1 MTKKIKKCIVTVLL
15 TSLIACTVVTQ
26 ENIMVVQA
34 ADKTLSLQQAQKV
47 AIAKSSK
54 RVKILNKIELQEI
67 KYSAAVKSIQM
78 KKKNMST
85 FRWTPLLSFKFPEQP
100 TLADEYE
107 WQYKPLQITSTISS
121 LQHQLLDDQLET
133 KESVSNLYVQIY
145 INQEKIAFLEENLEQ
160 AQTTLTRNQAR
171 LAVGEA
177 TQSDIDKLQQSID
190 RLTTDISLQKRSFET
205 YKSKLSKLINQDV
218 TTGYT
223 FQNPLQQAD
232 IPRNILDNLIQY
244 TLDNDQSYYE
254 AKMDTRLAY
263 TGMNMMES
271 MMRSQYGNK
280 MNNIMPFINQIKAGD
295 SVDSGAFKNAYKQ
308 MLDNV
313 DAPWNGT
320 KRILFIRIK
329 KEWFKGAVDGS
340 RYVEDDPYALY
351 TGALEYM
358 DALKEQNS
366 LQDELTNS
374 VKSGFETLKTAQ
386 IAYNDAKK
394 SCDILEQ
401 EVEKNTRLNLL
412 GKVSYEELGDLQ
424 EEYRNQESETLDL
437 LAEYTQLL
445 YSYDRLTC
453 GGITAYLE
461 GTDVDMKAAQ
471 GGNSFIAKELEGK
484 AYYYINY
491 RVEDNIFV
499 MGVSIP
505 DNYSLDIT
513 DYALYV
519 NDMQIGD
526 VTPIDEELEHL
537 ALDLDQVDKAQI
549 FLYDG
554 QELVDVREIDSSV
567 NQAELPIN
575 GGYTLEHKES
585 VQTVATYIYTLQKT
599 TNTVSMKITPNDSE
613 QIAYYR
619 LTDTDG
625 NAVNGDE
632 LIPIDEEF
640 TYLSLLVGNLSGLNI
655 IFYDSQEQEL
665 YQGMFNTGSSS
676 ITIIE

>member
-26 ENIMVVQA
+26 ENMVVQA

-205 YKSKLSKLINQDV
+205 NKSKLSKLINQDV

-320 KRILFIRIK
+320 KKILFIRIK

-386 IAYNDAKK
+386 IAYNDAQK

-412 GKVSYEELGDLQ
+412 GKVSYEELSDLQ

-665 YQGMFNTGSSS
+665 YQGMFNTGSSY

>member
-15 TSLIACTVVTQ
+15 TSLIACTMVTQ
-26 ENIMVVQA
+26 ENMVVWA
-34 ADKTLSLQQAQKV
+34 AGKTLSLQQAQKV

-205 YKSKLSKLINQDV
+205 NKSKLSKLINQDV

-320 KRILFIRIK
+320 KKILFIRIK

-386 IAYNDAKK
+386 IAYNDAQK

-412 GKVSYEELGDLQ
+412 GKVSYEELSDLQ

-453 GGITAYLE
+453 GGIAAYLE

-554 QELVDVREIDSSV
+554 QKLVDVREIDSSV

-599 TNTVSMKITPNDSE
+599 TNTVSMKITPKDSE

>member
-26 ENIMVVQA
+26 ENMVVQA

-205 YKSKLSKLINQDV
+205 NKSKLSKLINQDV

-394 SCDILEQ
+394 SCDVLEQ

-412 GKVSYEELGDLQ
+412 GKVSYEELSDLQ

-599 TNTVSMKITPNDSE
+599 TNTVSMKITPKDSE

>member
-26 ENIMVVQA
+26 ENMVVQA

-145 INQEKIAFLEENLEQ
+145 INQEKIAFLEEKLEQ

-177 TQSDIDKLQQSID
+177 NQSDIDKLQQSID

-205 YKSKLSKLINQDV
+205 NKSKLSKLINQDV

-386 IAYNDAKK
+386 IAYNDAQK

-412 GKVSYEELGDLQ
+412 GKVSYEELSDLQ

-599 TNTVSMKITPNDSE
+599 TNTVSMKITPKDSE

-665 YQGMFNTGSSS
+665 YQGMFNTGSSY

>member
-26 ENIMVVQA
+26 ENMVVQA

-205 YKSKLSKLINQDV
+205 NKSKLSKLINQDV

-374 VKSGFETLKTAQ
+374 VKSRFETLKTAQ
-386 IAYNDAKK
+386 IAYNDAQK

-412 GKVSYEELGDLQ
+412 GKVSYEELSDLQ

-461 GTDVDMKAAQ
+461 GTDVDMKATQ

-537 ALDLDQVDKAQI
+537 ALNLDQVDKAQI

-575 GGYTLEHKES
+575 GGYTLEYKES

-599 TNTVSMKITPNDSE
+599 TNTVSMKITPKDSE

>member
-26 ENIMVVQA
+26 ENMVVQA

-177 TQSDIDKLQQSID
+177 NQSDIDKLQQSID

-205 YKSKLSKLINQDV
+205 NKSKLSKLINQDV

-320 KRILFIRIK
+320 KKILFIRIK

-394 SCDILEQ
+394 SCDVLEQ

-412 GKVSYEELGDLQ
+412 GKVSYEELSDLQ

-599 TNTVSMKITPNDSE
+599 TNTVSMKITPKDSE

>member
-1 MTKKIKKCIVTVLL
+1 MTKKIRKCIVTVLL

-26 ENIMVVQA
+26 ENMVVWA
-34 ADKTLSLQQAQKV
+34 ADRTLSLQQAQKV

-177 TQSDIDKLQQSID
+177 NQSDIDKLQQSID

-205 YKSKLSKLINQDV
+205 NKSKLSKLINQDV

-223 FQNPLQQAD
+223 LQNPLQQAD

-386 IAYNDAKK
+386 IAYNDAQK

-412 GKVSYEELGDLQ
+412 GKVSYEELSDLQ

-461 GTDVDMKAAQ
+461 GTDVDMKATQ

>member
-1 MTKKIKKCIVTVLL
+1 MTRKIKKCIVTVLL

-26 ENIMVVQA
+26 ENMVVRA

-160 AQTTLTRNQAR
+160 AQTTLTRNRAR

-205 YKSKLSKLINQDV
+205 NKNKLSKLINQDV

-320 KRILFIRIK
+320 KKILFIRIK

-394 SCDILEQ
+394 SCDVLEQ

-412 GKVSYEELGDLQ
+412 GKVSYEELSDLQ

-599 TNTVSMKITPNDSE
+599 TNTVSMKITPKDSE

>member
-26 ENIMVVQA
+26 ENMVVWA

-205 YKSKLSKLINQDV
+205 NKNKISKLINQDV

-223 FQNPLQQAD
+223 FRNPLQQAD
-232 IPRNILDNLIQY
+232 IPRNILDNLIRY

-374 VKSGFETLKTAQ
+374 VKSGFETLKTAR

-412 GKVSYEELGDLQ
+412 GKVSYEELSDLQ

-461 GTDVDMKAAQ
+461 GTDVDMKATQ

>member
-26 ENIMVVQA
+26 ENMVVWA

-177 TQSDIDKLQQSID
+177 TQSDIDKLQQSIE

-205 YKSKLSKLINQDV
+205 NKSKLSKLINQDV

-320 KRILFIRIK
+320 KKILFIRIK

-412 GKVSYEELGDLQ
+412 GKVSYEELSDLQ

-599 TNTVSMKITPNDSE
+599 TNTVSMKITPKDSE

-640 TYLSLLVGNLSGLNI
+640 TYLSLLVGDLSGLNI

>member
-26 ENIMVVQA
+26 ENMVVWA

-205 YKSKLSKLINQDV
+205 NKSKLSKLINQDV

-320 KRILFIRIK
+320 KKILFIRIK

-394 SCDILEQ
+394 SCDVLEQ

-412 GKVSYEELGDLQ
+412 GKVSYEELSDLQ

-599 TNTVSMKITPNDSE
+599 TNTVSMKITPKDSE

>member
-26 ENIMVVQA
+26 ENMVVWA
-34 ADKTLSLQQAQKV
+34 ADRTLSLQQAQKV

-78 KKKNMST
+78 KKKNMSAL
-85 FRWTPLLSFKFPEQP
+85 RWTPLLSFKFPEQP

-177 TQSDIDKLQQSID
+177 NQSDIDKLQQSID

-205 YKSKLSKLINQDV
+205 NKSKLSKLINQDV

-386 IAYNDAKK
+386 IAYNDAQK

-412 GKVSYEELGDLQ
+412 GKVSYEELSDLQ

-461 GTDVDMKAAQ
+461 GTDVDMKATQ

>member
-15 TSLIACTVVTQ
+15 TSLIACTMVTQ
-26 ENIMVVQA
+26 ENMVVWA

-205 YKSKLSKLINQDV
+205 NKSKLSKLINQDV

-320 KRILFIRIK
+320 KKILFIRIK

-386 IAYNDAKK
+386 IAYNDAQK

-412 GKVSYEELGDLQ
+412 GKVSYEELSDLQ

-599 TNTVSMKITPNDSE
+599 TNTVSMKITPKDSE

-632 LIPIDEEF
+632 MIPIDEEF
-640 TYLSLLVGNLSGLNI
+640 TYLSLLVGDLSGLNI

>member
-26 ENIMVVQA
+26 ENMVVQA

-47 AIAKSSK
+47 AIAKSSR

-177 TQSDIDKLQQSID
+177 NQSDIDKLQQSID

-205 YKSKLSKLINQDV
+205 NKSKLSKLINQDV

-386 IAYNDAKK
+386 IAYNDAQK

-412 GKVSYEELGDLQ
+412 GKVSYEELSDLQ

-599 TNTVSMKITPNDSE
+599 TNTVSMKITPKDSE

>member
-26 ENIMVVQA
+26 ENMVVWA

-177 TQSDIDKLQQSID
+177 NQSDIDKLQQSID

-205 YKSKLSKLINQDV
+205 NKSKLSKLINQDV

-320 KRILFIRIK
+320 KKILFIRIK

-386 IAYNDAKK
+386 IAYNDAQK

-412 GKVSYEELGDLQ
+412 GKVSYEELSDLQ

-599 TNTVSMKITPNDSE
+599 TNTVSMKITPKDSE

>member
-15 TSLIACTVVTQ
+15 TSLIACTVVAQ
-26 ENIMVVQA
+26 ENMVVQA

-205 YKSKLSKLINQDV
+205 NKSKLSKLINQDV

-386 IAYNDAKK
+386 IAYNDAQK

-412 GKVSYEELGDLQ
+412 GKVSYEELSDLQ

-575 GGYTLEHKES
+575 GGYELEHKES

-665 YQGMFNTGSSS
+665 YQGMFNTGSST
-676 ITIIE
+676 ITAIE

>member
-26 ENIMVVQA
+26 ENMVVWA

-145 INQEKIAFLEENLEQ
+145 INQEKIAFLGENLEQ

-205 YKSKLSKLINQDV
+205 NKSKLSKLINQDV

-320 KRILFIRIK
+320 KKILFIRIK

-386 IAYNDAKK
+386 IAYNDAQK

-412 GKVSYEELGDLQ
+412 GKVSYEELSDLQ

-599 TNTVSMKITPNDSE
+599 TNTVSMKITPKDSE

-665 YQGMFNTGSSS
+665 YQGMFNTGSSY

>member
-26 ENIMVVQA
+26 ENMVVWA

-205 YKSKLSKLINQDV
+205 NKSKLSKLINQDV

-320 KRILFIRIK
+320 KKILFIRIK

-412 GKVSYEELGDLQ
+412 GKVSYEELSDLQ

-513 DYALYV
+513 DYTLYV

-599 TNTVSMKITPNDSE
+599 TNTVSMKITPKDSE

-640 TYLSLLVGNLSGLNI
+640 TYLSLLVGDLSGLNI

-676 ITIIE
+676 ITIVE

>member
-26 ENIMVVQA
+26 ENMVVWA

-177 TQSDIDKLQQSID
+177 NQSDIDKLQQSID

-205 YKSKLSKLINQDV
+205 NKSKLSKLINQDV

-386 IAYNDAKK
+386 IAYNDAQK

-412 GKVSYEELGDLQ
+412 GKVSYEELSDLQ

-461 GTDVDMKAAQ
+461 GTDVDMKATQ

>member
-15 TSLIACTVVTQ
+15 TSLIACTMVTQ
-26 ENIMVVQA
+26 ENMVVWA

-205 YKSKLSKLINQDV
+205 NKSKLSKLINQDV

-320 KRILFIRIK
+320 KKILFIRIK

-394 SCDILEQ
+394 SCDVLEQ

-412 GKVSYEELGDLQ
+412 GKVSYEELSDLQ

-445 YSYDRLTC
+445 YYYDRLTC

-599 TNTVSMKITPNDSE
+599 TNTVSMKITPKDSE

-632 LIPIDEEF
+632 MIPIDEEF
-640 TYLSLLVGNLSGLNI
+640 TYLSLLVGDLSGLNI

>member
-26 ENIMVVQA
+26 KNMVVQA

-205 YKSKLSKLINQDV
+205 NKSKLSKLINQDV

-320 KRILFIRIK
+320 KKILFIRIK

-386 IAYNDAKK
+386 IAYNDAQK

-412 GKVSYEELGDLQ
+412 GKVSYEELSDLQ

-461 GTDVDMKAAQ
+461 GADVDMKAAQ

-599 TNTVSMKITPNDSE
+599 TNTVSMKITPKDSE

>member
-15 TSLIACTVVTQ
+15 TSLIACTVASH
-26 ENIMVVQA
+26 ENVVVQA

-107 WQYKPLQITSTISS
+107 WQYKPLQITSAISS

-171 LAVGEA
+171 LAVGEV
-177 TQSDIDKLQQSID
+177 TRSDIDKLQQSID

-205 YKSKLSKLINQDV
+205 NKNKLSKLINQDV

-223 FQNPLQQAD
+223 FKNPLQQAD

-412 GKVSYEELGDLQ
+412 GKVSYEELSDLQ

-499 MGVSIP
+499 LGVSIP

-575 GGYTLEHKES
+575 GGYELEHKES
-585 VQTVATYIYTLQKT
+585 VQTVASYIYTLQKT
-599 TNTVSMKITPNDSE
+599 TNTVSMKITPKASE

-640 TYLSLLVGNLSGLNI
+640 TYLSLLVGDLSGLHI
-655 IFYDSQEQEL
+655 IFYDAQEQEL
-665 YQGMFNTGSSS
+665 YQGTFNTGSST
-676 ITIIE
+676 ITVIE

>member
-1 MTKKIKKCIVTVLL
+1 M
-15 TSLIACTVVTQ
+15 
-26 ENIMVVQA
+26 
-34 ADKTLSLQQAQKV
+34 
-47 AIAKSSK
+47 
-54 RVKILNKIELQEI
+54 
-67 KYSAAVKSIQM
+67 
-78 KKKNMST
+78 
-85 FRWTPLLSFKFPEQP
+85 
-100 TLADEYE
+100 
-107 WQYKPLQITSTISS
+107 
-121 LQHQLLDDQLET
+121 
-133 KESVSNLYVQIY
+133 
-145 INQEKIAFLEENLEQ
+145 EENLEQ

-177 TQSDIDKLQQSID
+177 NQSDIDKLQQSID

-205 YKSKLSKLINQDV
+205 NKSKLSKLINQDV

-280 MNNIMPFINQIKAGD
+280 MKNIMPFINQIKAGD

-386 IAYNDAKK
+386 IAYNDAQK

-412 GKVSYEELGDLQ
+412 GKVSCEELSDLQ

-599 TNTVSMKITPNDSE
+599 TNTVSMKITPKDSE

-632 LIPIDEEF
+632 
-640 TYLSLLVGNLSGLNI
+640 
-655 IFYDSQEQEL
+655 
-665 YQGMFNTGSSS
+665 
-676 ITIIE
+676 

>member
-26 ENIMVVQA
+26 ENMVVWA

-205 YKSKLSKLINQDV
+205 NKSKLSKLINQDV

-320 KRILFIRIK
+320 KKILFIRIK

-386 IAYNDAKK
+386 IAYNDAQK

-412 GKVSYEELGDLQ
+412 GKVSYEELSDLQ

>member
-26 ENIMVVQA
+26 ENMVVWA

-205 YKSKLSKLINQDV
+205 NKSKLSKLINQDV

-320 KRILFIRIK
+320 KKILFIRIK

-386 IAYNDAKK
+386 IAYNDAQK
-394 SCDILEQ
+394 SCDVLEQ

-412 GKVSYEELGDLQ
+412 GKVSYEELSDLQ

-599 TNTVSMKITPNDSE
+599 TNTVSMKITPKDSE

>member
-26 ENIMVVQA
+26 ENMVVQA

-205 YKSKLSKLINQDV
+205 NKSKLSKLINQDV

-386 IAYNDAKK
+386 IAYNDAQK

-412 GKVSYEELGDLQ
+412 GKVSYEELSDLQ

>member
-1 MTKKIKKCIVTVLL
+1 MTRKIKKCIVTVLL

-26 ENIMVVQA
+26 ENMVVWA

-205 YKSKLSKLINQDV
+205 NKSKLSKLINQDV

-394 SCDILEQ
+394 SCDVLEQ

-412 GKVSYEELGDLQ
+412 GKVSYEELSDLQ

-599 TNTVSMKITPNDSE
+599 TNTVSMKITPKDSE

-632 LIPIDEEF
+632 MIPIDEEF
-640 TYLSLLVGNLSGLNI
+640 TYLSLLVGDLSGLNI

>member
-1 MTKKIKKCIVTVLL
+1 MTRKIKKCIVTVLL
-15 TSLIACTVVTQ
+15 TSLIACTMVTQ
-26 ENIMVVQA
+26 ENMVVWA

-205 YKSKLSKLINQDV
+205 NKSKLSKLINQDV

-320 KRILFIRIK
+320 KKILFIRIK

-394 SCDILEQ
+394 SCDVLEQ

-412 GKVSYEELGDLQ
+412 GKVSYEELSDLQ

-599 TNTVSMKITPNDSE
+599 TNTVSMKITPKDSE

-632 LIPIDEEF
+632 MIPIDEEF
-640 TYLSLLVGNLSGLNI
+640 TYLSLLVGDLSGLNI

>member
-1 MTKKIKKCIVTVLL
+1 MIKKIKKCIVTVLL

-26 ENIMVVQA
+26 ENMVVQA

-205 YKSKLSKLINQDV
+205 NKSKLSKLINQDV

-320 KRILFIRIK
+320 KKILFIRIK

-386 IAYNDAKK
+386 IAYNDAQK

-412 GKVSYEELGDLQ
+412 GKVSYEELSDLQ

-445 YSYDRLTC
+445 YSYDRLSC

-575 GGYTLEHKES
+575 GGYELEHKES

-599 TNTVSMKITPNDSE
+599 TNTVSMKITPKDSE

>member
-26 ENIMVVQA
+26 ENMVVWA

-205 YKSKLSKLINQDV
+205 NKSKLSKLINQDV

-232 IPRNILDNLIQY
+232 IPRNILDNLIRY

-386 IAYNDAKK
+386 IAYNDAQK

-412 GKVSYEELGDLQ
+412 GKVSYEELSDLQ

-599 TNTVSMKITPNDSE
+599 TNTVSMKITPKDSE

>member
-26 ENIMVVQA
+26 ENMVVQA

-205 YKSKLSKLINQDV
+205 NKSKLSKLINQDV

-232 IPRNILDNLIQY
+232 IPRNILDNLIRY

-320 KRILFIRIK
+320 IRILFIRIK

-461 GTDVDMKAAQ
+461 GTDVDMKATQ

-575 GGYTLEHKES
+575 GGYELEHKES
-585 VQTVATYIYTLQKT
+585 VHTVASYIYTLQKT
-599 TNTVSMKITPNDSE
+599 TNTVSMKITPKASE

-640 TYLSLLVGNLSGLNI
+640 TYLSLLVGDLSGLHI
-655 IFYDSQEQEL
+655 IFYDAQEQEL
-665 YQGMFNTGSSS
+665 YQGMFNTGSST
-676 ITIIE
+676 ITVIE

>member
-26 ENIMVVQA
+26 ENMVVWA

-145 INQEKIAFLEENLEQ
+145 INQEKIAFLGENLEQ

-205 YKSKLSKLINQDV
+205 NKSKLSKLINQDV

-320 KRILFIRIK
+320 KKILFIRIK

-386 IAYNDAKK
+386 IAYNDAQK

-412 GKVSYEELGDLQ
+412 GKVSYEELSDLQ

-599 TNTVSMKITPNDSE
+599 TNTVSMKITPKDSE

-665 YQGMFNTGSSS
+665 YQGMFNTGSST
-676 ITIIE
+676 ITVIE

>member
-15 TSLIACTVVTQ
+15 ISLIACTVVTQ
-26 ENIMVVQA
+26 ENMVVQA

-177 TQSDIDKLQQSID
+177 NQSDIDKLQQSID

-205 YKSKLSKLINQDV
+205 NKSKLSKLINQDV

-320 KRILFIRIK
+320 KKILFIRIK

-386 IAYNDAKK
+386 IAYNDAQK

-412 GKVSYEELGDLQ
+412 GKVSYEELSDLQ

-471 GGNSFIAKELEGK
+471 GGNSFISKELEGK

-599 TNTVSMKITPNDSE
+599 TNTVSMKITPKDSE

>member
-26 ENIMVVQA
+26 ENMVVQA

-47 AIAKSSK
+47 AIAKSSR

-205 YKSKLSKLINQDV
+205 NKSKLSKLINQDV

-386 IAYNDAKK
+386 IAYNDAQK

-412 GKVSYEELGDLQ
+412 GKVSYEELSDLQ

-575 GGYTLEHKES
+575 GGYELEHKES

-599 TNTVSMKITPNDSE
+599 TNTVSMKITPKDSE

>member
-15 TSLIACTVVTQ
+15 TSLIACTMVTQ
-26 ENIMVVQA
+26 ENMVVWA

-205 YKSKLSKLINQDV
+205 NKSKLSKLINQDV

-320 KRILFIRIK
+320 KKILFIRIK

-394 SCDILEQ
+394 SCDVLEQ

-412 GKVSYEELGDLQ
+412 GKVSYEELSDLQ

-599 TNTVSMKITPNDSE
+599 TNTVSMKITPKDSE

>member
-26 ENIMVVQA
+26 ENMVVWA

-205 YKSKLSKLINQDV
+205 NKSKLSKLINQDV

-320 KRILFIRIK
+320 KKILFIRIK

-394 SCDILEQ
+394 SCDVLEQ

-412 GKVSYEELGDLQ
+412 GKVSYEELSDLQ

-599 TNTVSMKITPNDSE
+599 TNTVSMKITPKDSE

-640 TYLSLLVGNLSGLNI
+640 TYLSLLVGDLSGLNI

-676 ITIIE
+676 ITIIG